1 MANIERLRL
10 RTRMRNG
17 ARPSTQT
24 TQAAAAVSLERE
36 METERSNAAAT
47 STMNESEIARIE
59 DAFAREQKR
68 IGRRNATRQIALN
81 IIGVSVFLAV
91 WEVLPRSIDGLNLLL
106 FPPPSGIIDALRDL
120 LFSGELLSDALASI
134 GRALGG
140 FAVGGALGIMV
151 GLLTAMVVPLRFM
164 ADPVLH
170 GFRSIP
176 AIALVPLAVVWFG
189 IGEMSKIALITWGTF
204 FPVWINTYLGAR
216 DVNPAFIRSAQSLGV
231 GNTLLLLRIILPG
244 ALPLILAGLRQSLAI
259 ALVVMVAAELVG
271 ASVGLGQLIASAQQ
285 VFRID
290 YMFVGLLALGAIGFA
305 LDRLFVFVVNRLFP
319 WYGRS

>member
-1 MANIERLRL
+1 MAKVERLQAPSHTARGV
-10 RTRMRNG
+10 RTTGGVAVEGTTSPESDMRE
-17 ARPSTQT
+17 RTS
-24 TQAAAAVSLERE
+24 AASG
-36 METERSNAAAT
+36 
-47 STMNESEIARIE
+47 STMDDREIARIE
-59 DAFAREQKR
+59 EAFAREQR
-68 IGRRNATRQIALN
+68 QISQRNATRQIVLN
-81 IIGVSVFLAV
+81 VIGVTIFLAI
-91 WEVLPRSIDGLNLLL
+91 WEILPRSITGLNLLL
-106 FPPPSGIIDALRDL
+106 FPPPSGIVDAMRDL
-120 LFSGELLSDALASI
+120 LSSGQLLMDALASI

-140 FAVGGALGIMV
+140 FAVGGVLGILV
-151 GLLTAMVVPLRFM
+151 GLLTATVAPLRFM
-164 ADPVLH
+164 SDPVLH

-216 DVNPAFIRSAQSLGV
+216 DVNRAFIRSAQSLGV
-231 GNTLLLLRIILPG
+231 GKTSLLTRVILPG

-285 VFRID
+285 IFRID

-305 LDRLFVFVVNRLFP
+305 LDRLFVFLVHRMFP